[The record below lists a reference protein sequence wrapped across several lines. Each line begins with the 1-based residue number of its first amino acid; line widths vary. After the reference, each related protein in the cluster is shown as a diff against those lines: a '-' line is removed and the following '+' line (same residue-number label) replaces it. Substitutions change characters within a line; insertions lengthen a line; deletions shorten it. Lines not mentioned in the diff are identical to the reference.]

1 MARKKPQKIFVV
13 ETNRMYDSIAE
24 AARALGVDP
33 SNARKAALGKRPS
46 VGGYHLAAVTN
57 AAEITAARDRV
68 EALPADRER
77 DKIERARKRK
87 LVEAVHDIMIDVNK
101 RARNAKREKVE
112 DPILQRLL
120 EHADYYGSNKTGG
133 YQTSRQHLRQL
144 SAEELENFVELTE
157 KTKREYA
164 DYLYNPESASRNL
177 ASIAAQFGTNEEQ
190 MKKYWHIIPAIF
202 EMFRQANVAEWKYND
217 IAAEIYDAVQADAD
231 PDDLRDYVIDL
242 TNYYRGNRKE
252 DLDAILEKWSTTR
265 STWSADWEEVEDE

>member
-1 MARKKPQKIFVV
+1 MARKKPYKIFVV

-24 AARALGVDP
+24 AVRALGVDP

-46 VGGYHLAAVTN
+46 VGGYHLATVST
-57 AAEITAARDRV
+57 AAEISAARERV

-77 DKIERARKRK
+77 EKIERARKRK
-87 LVEAVHDIMIDVNK
+87 LVEVVHDIMIDVNK

-177 ASIAAQFGTNEEQ
+177 ASIATQFGTNEEQ

-202 EMFRQANVAEWKYND
+202 EMFRQANVAEWKYSD
-217 IAAEIYDAVQADAD
+217 IAAEIYDAVQSDAD

-242 TNYYRGNRKE
+242 TNYYKGNRKE

>member
-1 MARKKPQKIFVV
+1 MARSKPYKIFVV

-57 AAEITAARDRV
+57 AVEITAARERV

-177 ASIAAQFGTNEEQ
+177 ASIATQFGTNEEQ

-202 EMFRQANVAEWKYND
+202 EMFRQANVAEWKYSD
-217 IAAEIYDAVQADAD
+217 IAAEIYDAVQSDAD

-252 DLDAILEKWSTTR
+252 DLDAILDKWSTTR
-265 STWSADWEEVEDE
+265 STWSADWEEVED

>member
-1 MARKKPQKIFVV
+1 MARKKPYKIFVV
-13 ETNRMYDSIAE
+13 ETNRMYDSLAE

-57 AAEITAARDRV
+57 AVEITAARERV

-77 DKIERARKRK
+77 EKIERARNRK

-144 SAEELENFVELTE
+144 STEELENFVELTE

-177 ASIAAQFGTNEEQ
+177 ASIATQFGTNEEQ

-202 EMFRQANVAEWKYND
+202 EMFRQANVAEWKYSD
-217 IAAEIYDAVQADAD
+217 IAAEIYDAVQSDAD

-242 TNYYRGNRKE
+242 TNYYKGNRKE